1 MKLSTR
7 DFGVVEVEESEIVTF
22 TGPIFGFESYRRFV
36 FCIRRTSVSNST
48 GSSRWKNPTSAL
60 SWYSRLW

>member
-22 TGPIFGFESYRRFV
+22 TGRSLALNPIAALY
-36 FCIRRTSVSNST
+36 FCIRRTSVNISS
-48 GSSRWKNPTSAL
+48 GSSRWKIPTSAL

>member
-36 FCIRRTSVSNST
+36 FLYQEDVSEHFI
-48 GSSRWKNPTSAL
+48 WL
-60 SWYSRLW
+60 H